1 MSENPVSGTI
11 SLDEGRRR
19 RAADKNNPQPAA
31 SAGNGAPFPDEADYG
46 AGPAPAGGDPGPPA
60 DIGMGQPA
68 AINDGDGDA
77 PAPPGMVKTKI
88 GYVPEGARGITEPQ
102 IKILDPIT
110 WHDQPVPER
119 QWLVPD
125 FIPLK
130 NVTKLD
136 GEGAAGKSILVLQ
149 LMVACAL
156 GKQWLGQQTRPCKVF
171 GLFCEDDDDEL
182 HRRLVEICRYYDASL
197 GDLENLKLCCRVGLD
212 NALME
217 WKSPWE
223 AGETTWLHAQ
233 VMNSAIDFGAQLFVA
248 DSLHDIFVGNENAR
262 PQVRQFV
269 QGLREIAREINGATV
284 FTAHPSLTG
293 RQTGTGESG
302 STGWGNAVRSRL
314 YLKEADADL
323 AGVDRILKPMKAN
336 YGPKAGEIRLRWADG
351 AYEEIAEES
360 GMLGS
365 IKRGSAETAF
375 LDCLDHLRTEDREVT
390 DRPRAG
396 NYAPRAFEKRPEGT
410 GYDRRALERAM
421 ERLFVQKTIRVETY
435 GRPSRQFT
443 RIVRAVPETK
453 AKPLGQDNGT

>member
-11 SLDEGRRR
+11 TLDEARRR
-19 RAADKNNPQPAA
+19 RAADKNNPQPA
-31 SAGNGAPFPDEADYG
+31 SNAGNGAPFPSEADYG
-46 AGPAPAGGDPGPPA
+46 AGLPPADGDPGFPA
-60 DIGMGQPA
+60 DINTGQPA
-68 AINDGDGDA
+68 ALDDGGGDA

-125 FIPLK
+125 LIPIN

-217 WKSPWE
+217 WRSPWE

-233 VMNSAIDFGAQLFVA
+233 VMNSAIDFGAELFVA

-269 QGLREIAREINGATV
+269 QGLREIAQSGGRFLRLAMTMVDDKAQARFGDLSGA
-284 FTAHPSLTG
+284 
-293 RQTGTGESG
+293 
-302 STGWGNAVRSRL
+302 
-314 YLKEADADL
+314 K
-323 AGVDRILKPMKAN
+323 
-336 YGPKAGEIRLRWADG
+336 
-351 AYEEIAEES
+351 
-360 GMLGS
+360 
-365 IKRGSAETAF
+365 
-375 LDCLDHLRTEDREVT
+375 
-390 DRPRAG
+390 
-396 NYAPRAFEKRPEGT
+396 
-410 GYDRRALERAM
+410 
-421 ERLFVQKTIRVETY
+421 
-435 GRPSRQFT
+435 
-443 RIVRAVPETK
+443 
-453 AKPLGQDNGT
+453 